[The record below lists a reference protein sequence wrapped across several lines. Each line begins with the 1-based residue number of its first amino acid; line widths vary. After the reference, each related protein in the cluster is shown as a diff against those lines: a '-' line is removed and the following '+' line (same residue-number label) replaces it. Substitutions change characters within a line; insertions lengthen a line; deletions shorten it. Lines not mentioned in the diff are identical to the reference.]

1 MALFSNLFDYS
12 AKELKKMNP
21 IKEEVLA
28 LEEKYAAMSEEELRA
43 VTPALKERLA
53 NGETLEDILPDAFA
67 ACREASVRA
76 VGLKPYPVQILGG
89 IVLHNGGI
97 AEMKTGEGKTLVAT
111 PARCDRASRRLNFT
125 FMPSDSSMGFFASS
139 SPNSSR

>member
-53 NGETLEDILPDAFA
+53 NGETLEDILP
-67 ACREASVRA
+67 
-76 VGLKPYPVQILGG
+76 
-89 IVLHNGGI
+89 
-97 AEMKTGEGKTLVAT
+97 
-111 PARCDRASRRLNFT
+111 
-125 FMPSDSSMGFFASS
+125 
-139 SPNSSR
+139 